1 MNPFAIELFDPG
13 VRGESAGAARG
24 TGSSRSESEHSA
36 FTAMPTGGTARALL
50 SVLLSVLL
58 YSESVTLPKSLDAR
72 PRACTKQYR
81 ISTTTIRNSIG
92 SRCVRPQCPQNEF
105 ANVNLHPHKSR
116 SADRAQPAIHPMQ
129 CVSRVCVCVCV
140 ACSASMLARISASV
154 CLASDDALIA
164 ASDSHGPGME
174 TVCIMRSPG
183 NLGLKASGVGSS
195 SKWSVAASSV
205 VGGEFGVANDCG
217 KMRGGI
223 ASAD

>member
-1 MNPFAIELFDPG
+1 MSVRNVRRMNSQMSTCIRTNPDQ
-13 VRGESAGAARG
+13 
-24 TGSSRSESEHSA
+24 
-36 FTAMPTGGTARALL
+36 PT
-50 SVLLSVLL
+50 
-58 YSESVTLPKSLDAR
+58 EPNQ
-72 PRACTKQYR
+72 P
-81 ISTTTIRNSIG
+81 SIL
-92 SRCVRPQCPQNEF
+92 C
-105 ANVNLHPHKSR
+105 NVF
-116 SADRAQPAIHPMQ
+116 
-129 CVSRVCVCVCV
+129 RVYVCVCV